1 MPKGQDRTR
10 RIGEQMRR
18 DLAVAVPQILDH
30 PHASLLSITAVR
42 VTRDLSFAKVYVTH
56 VINDADERQTLL
68 RALNAHAGQLRHAL
82 AQKLSIRKMPE
93 LHFVYDDSVEYGA
106 RMDHLL
112 HDLVKDLPPEEAD
125 NIPQVAFSLEQA
137 LDALEA
143 DNAFLKQGD
152 VFSDDLLKGYI
163 ELKRQEVEKMRL
175 QVHPLEFELYY
186 SC

>member
-18 DLAVAVPQILDH
+18 DLAAAIPQYLDH
-30 PHASLLSITAVR
+30 PHASLISITAVR

-56 VINDADERQTLL
+56 VISDPAERAALI

-93 LHFVYDDSVEYGA
+93 LSFHYDDSVEYGA

-112 HDLVKDLPPEEAD
+112 HDLVKDLPPEDETEED
-125 NIPQVAFSLEQA
+125 GQV
-137 LDALEA
+137 
-143 DNAFLKQGD
+143 
-152 VFSDDLLKGYI
+152 
-163 ELKRQEVEKMRL
+163 
-175 QVHPLEFELYY
+175 
-186 SC
+186 

>member
-68 RALNAHAGQLRHAL
+68 RALNAHAGQLRHARSRK
-82 AQKLSIRKMPE
+82 KLSIRKMPE

-112 HDLVKDLPPEEAD
+112 HDLVKDLPPEEESEEPA
-125 NIPQVAFSLEQA
+125 
-137 LDALEA
+137 
-143 DNAFLKQGD
+143 
-152 VFSDDLLKGYI
+152 
-163 ELKRQEVEKMRL
+163 
-175 QVHPLEFELYY
+175 
-186 SC
+186 